1 MTYTN
6 ERTMLEPMRVLLI
19 NPPFPESYWGFKHAQ
34 KFERKQ
40 SAYPPLGLLTV
51 SALLPRDWKRQLVD
65 CEVDELHAADIQWA
79 NLVFVTGMLVQKDAL
94 HRIVDMCRAHGKI
107 VAVGGP
113 YVSTTT
119 ETIPNADH
127 IFIGEVEE
135 TLPGFVDDLQ
145 RGTAKR
151 FYKAS
156 QKPKLTSSP
165 IPDFGLA
172 NLKYYSAMSVQYS
185 RGCPFDCEFCD
196 IIEIFGRVPRT
207 KSNEQILAEL
217 DALFQIGWRGTVFVV
232 DDNFI
237 GNKPRVKQLLPRL
250 IEWQKSRDWPFLFL
264 TEATVNLAD
273 DEELLAG
280 MRQAGFYRVF
290 LGIETPVKVSLI
302 EAHKTQ
308 NTRRSLLAAVRTI
321 QSSGIEVMA
330 GFIVGFDSDP
340 EDVFDRQ
347 IKFIRQ
353 SAIPLAMVGILT
365 ALPDTSLWRRL
376 HREGRLIKESSGSN
390 SEWLNFIPAMDVTR
404 LIAGHK
410 TILRT
415 IYDPKEYYD
424 RALRCLKRLP
434 HNQSEPGVCGFWS
447 SVLILIR
454 VVVRLG
460 VIDSARLEFWR
471 FMRGVVLNRRRR
483 FVQAIRLAAMG
494 YHFRKLP
501 LPR

>member
-1 MTYTN
+1 
-6 ERTMLEPMRVLLI
+6 MLQAPMRVLLI
-19 NPPFPESYWGFKHAQ
+19 NPPFPESYWGFKHAL

-79 NLVFVTGMLVQKDAL
+79 NLVFVTGMLIQKDAL
-94 HRIVDMCRAHGKI
+94 HRIVDVCKAHGKM

-113 YVSTTT
+113 YVSTAT

-135 TLPGFVDDLQ
+135 TLPEFVDDLR
-145 RGTAKR
+145 RGMTKR

-156 QKPKLTSSP
+156 QKPHLSSTP
-165 IPDFGLA
+165 VPDFGLL
-172 NLKYYSAMSVQYS
+172 NLKRYSAMSVQYS

-207 KSNEQILAEL
+207 KSNEQFLAEL
-217 DALFQIGWRGTVFVV
+217 DALFGIGWRGTVFVV

-237 GNKPRVKQLLPRL
+237 GNKPSVKQLLPGL
-250 IEWQKSRDWPFLFL
+250 IEWQNRRDRPFVFL

-273 DEELLAG
+273 DAQLLAG

-290 LGIETPVKVSLI
+290 VGIETPVKVSLI

-308 NTRRSLLAAVRTI
+308 NTRRGLLSAVRTI
-321 QSSGIEVMA
+321 QSHGIEVMA

-365 ALPDTSLWRRL
+365 ALPDTNLWRRL

-390 SEWLNFIPAMDVTR
+390 SEWLNFVPTMDPAR
-404 LIAGHK
+404 LVSGHK
-410 TILRT
+410 AILRT
-415 IYDPKEYYD
+415 IYEPREYYN

-434 HNQSEPGVCGFWS
+434 HDQPEPGVCGFWTA
-447 SVLILIR
+447 VVILIR

-471 FMRGVVLNRRRR
+471 FMRGVVLKRRRR

-501 LPR
+501 LPQ

>member
-1 MTYTN
+1 MIQA
-6 ERTMLEPMRVLLI
+6 PMRVLLI
-19 NPPFPESYWGFKHAQ
+19 NPPFPESYWGFKHAL

-79 NLVFVTGMLVQKDAL
+79 NLVFVTGMLIQKDAL
-94 HRIVDMCRAHGKI
+94 HRIVDVCKAHGKI

-113 YVSTTT
+113 YVSTAT

-135 TLPGFVDDLQ
+135 TLPEFVDDLR
-145 RGTAKR
+145 RGMTKR

-156 QKPKLTSSP
+156 QKPHLSSTP
-165 IPDFGLA
+165 VPDFGLL
-172 NLKYYSAMSVQYS
+172 NLKRYSAMSVQYS

-207 KSNEQILAEL
+207 KSNEQFLAEL
-217 DALFQIGWRGTVFVV
+217 DALFGIGWRGTVFVV

-237 GNKPRVKQLLPRL
+237 GNKPSVKQLLPGL
-250 IEWQKSRDWPFLFL
+250 IEWQNRRDRPFVFL

-273 DEELLAG
+273 DAQLLAG

-290 LGIETPVKVSLI
+290 VGIETPVKVSLI

-308 NTRRSLLAAVRTI
+308 NTRRGLLSAVRTI
-321 QSSGIEVMA
+321 QSHGIEVMA

-365 ALPDTSLWRRL
+365 ALPDTNLWRRL

-390 SEWLNFIPAMDVTR
+390 SEWLNFVPTMDPAR
-404 LIAGHK
+404 LVSGHK
-410 TILRT
+410 AILRT
-415 IYDPKEYYD
+415 IYEPREYYN

-434 HNQSEPGVCGFWS
+434 HDQPEPGVCGFWTA
-447 SVLILIR
+447 VVILIR

-471 FMRGVVLNRRRR
+471 FMRGVVLKRRRR

-501 LPR
+501 LPQ

>member
-1 MTYTN
+1 
-6 ERTMLEPMRVLLI
+6 MRVLLI
-19 NPPFPESYWGFKHAQ
+19 NPPFPESYWGFKHAL
-34 KFERKQ
+34 KFERKR

-65 CEVDELHAADIQWA
+65 CEVDELQAADIKWA
-79 NLVFVTGMLVQKDAL
+79 NLIFITGMLIQKDAL
-94 HRIVDMCRAHGKI
+94 HRIVDMCKAHGKI
-107 VAVGGP
+107 VVVGGP

-135 TLPGFVDDLQ
+135 TLPEFIDDLQ
-145 RGTAKR
+145 RGTTKR

-156 QKPKLTSSP
+156 EKPQLSSTP
-165 IPDFGLA
+165 VPDFGLV
-172 NLKYYSAMSVQYS
+172 NLKHYSAMSVQYS

-217 DALFQIGWRGTVFVV
+217 DALFSIGWRGTVFIV

-237 GNKPRVKQLLPRL
+237 GHKPRVKQLLPRL
-250 IEWQKSRDWPFLFL
+250 IEWQKSRNWPFVFL
-264 TEATVNLAD
+264 TEASVNLAD
-273 DEELLAG
+273 DDELLAG

-308 NTRRSLLAAVRTI
+308 NTRRSLRSAVRTI
-321 QSSGIEVMA
+321 QNHGIEVMA

-347 IKFIRQ
+347 IAFIRQ

-365 ALPDTSLWRRL
+365 ALPDTNLWRRL
-376 HREGRLIKESSGSN
+376 NREGRLIKESSGSN
-390 SEWLNFIPAMDVTR
+390 SEWLNFVPTMDVGR
-404 LIAGHK
+404 LISGHK

-415 IYDPKEYYD
+415 IYDPREYYN

-434 HNQSEPGVCGFWS
+434 GNQPEPSMCGFWTS
-447 SVLILIR
+447 LLILIR
-454 VVVRLG
+454 VVVKLG
-460 VIDSARLEFWR
+460 VIDNARLEFWR
-471 FMRGVVLNRRRR
+471 FMRGVVLKRRKR

-501 LPR
+501 LPQ

>member
-1 MTYTN
+1 
-6 ERTMLEPMRVLLI
+6 
-19 NPPFPESYWGFKHAQ
+19 
-34 KFERKQ
+34 
-40 SAYPPLGLLTV
+40 
-51 SALLPRDWKRQLVD
+51 
-65 CEVDELHAADIQWA
+65 
-79 NLVFVTGMLVQKDAL
+79 
-94 HRIVDMCRAHGKI
+94 MCKAHGKI
-107 VAVGGP
+107 VVVGGP
-113 YVSTTT
+113 YVSTST
-119 ETIPNADH
+119 EATPNADH

-135 TLPGFVDDLQ
+135 TLSEFVDDLR
-145 RGTAKR
+145 RGTTKR

-156 QKPKLTSSP
+156 QKPQLSSAP
-165 IPDFGLA
+165 VPDFGLV
-172 NLKYYSAMSVQYS
+172 NLKHYSAMSVQYS

-217 DALFQIGWRGTVFVV
+217 DALFRIGWRGTVFIV

-250 IEWQKSRDWPFLFL
+250 IEWQKSRNWPFVFL
-264 TEATVNLAD
+264 TEASVNLAD
-273 DEELLAG
+273 DDELLAG
-280 MRQAGFYRVF
+280 MRQAGFHRVF

-302 EAHKTQ
+302 EAHKRQ
-308 NTRRSLLAAVRTI
+308 NTRGSLLAAVRTI
-321 QSSGIEVMA
+321 QSHGIEVMA

-340 EDVFDRQ
+340 EDVFERQ
-347 IKFIRQ
+347 IEFIRQ

-365 ALPDTSLWRRL
+365 ALPDTNLWRRL

-390 SEWLNFIPAMDVTR
+390 SEWLNFIPTMDVGR
-404 LIAGHK
+404 LISGHK

-415 IYDPKEYYD
+415 IYAPREYYN

-434 HNQSEPGVCGFWS
+434 GDQPEPSMCGFWS
-447 SVLILIR
+447 SFLILIR
-454 VVVRLG
+454 VVVKLG

-471 FMRGVVLNRRRR
+471 FMRGVILKRRRR

-501 LPR
+501 LPQ